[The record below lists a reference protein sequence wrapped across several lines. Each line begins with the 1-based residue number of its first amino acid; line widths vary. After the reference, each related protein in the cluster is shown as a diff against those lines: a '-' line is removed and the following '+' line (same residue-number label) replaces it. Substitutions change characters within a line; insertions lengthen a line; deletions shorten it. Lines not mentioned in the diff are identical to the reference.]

1 MANASKKKD
10 AAWYFMQ
17 WASGPEHGLFGATEM
32 DFVNPV
38 RKSVWADAGF
48 RSRLDKSYSGYVDMH
63 DLSAPGAKIHFTAQ
77 PLFFDLT
84 TEWAATLQKM
94 VASEVPVDEGLDQ
107 LAQSVYRQLKEAG
120 LG

>member
-1 MANASKKKD
+1 VAAHSVVRSKKR
-10 AAWYFMQ
+10 
-17 WASGPEHGLFGATEM
+17 
-32 DFVNPV
+32 VC
-38 RKSVWADAGF
+38 
-48 RSRLDKSYSGYVDMH
+48 
-63 DLSAPGAKIHFTAQ
+63 AKIHFTAQ

-107 LAQSVYRQLKEAG
+107 LAQSVDRQLKEAG